1 VDRFSNLKIF
11 VAVGEEQSFAAA
23 ARRLGLSPPAVTRAV
38 GALEQELGVR
48 LLQRTTRI
56 VRLTEVGARYL
67 LDSKRILN
75 DLDDADQLASG
86 AQAEVRGALAITA
99 SVLFGRAF
107 VAPLLHQFLKRH
119 DKINLRALFVDRVVD
134 LIEEG
139 LDVAVRI
146 AHLSDSSL
154 TAIRVGA
161 VRNVVC
167 ASPAFLKRHGVP
179 RTPDDLR
186 QVPAFCFSSDRS
198 PPAWSFRAGKRV
210 LSVRPSARLIVNS
223 PEVAMQGA
231 VLGEGVTRVLSYQAA
246 SALKSG
252 RLRAILA
259 EFEPEPIPIHVIHRE
274 GKRAAAR
281 VRAFVDFAV
290 SELRG
295 NPLLRS

>member
-1 VDRFSNLKIF
+1 VDRFVTLKIF

-23 ARRLGLSPPAVTRAV
+23 ARRLALSPPAVTRAV
-38 GALEQELGVR
+38 SALEQSLGVK
-48 LLQRTTRI
+48 LLQRSTRI
-56 VRLTEVGARYL
+56 VRLTETGARYL
-67 LDSKRILN
+67 LDCKRILS
-75 DLDDADQLASG
+75 DLEDADQLASG
-86 AQAEVRGALAITA
+86 AQAELRGTLAITA

-107 VAPLLHQFLKRH
+107 VAPLLHAFLKRY

-146 AHLSDSSL
+146 AHLSDASF

-167 ASPAFLKRHGVP
+167 ASPAFLKRHGLP
-179 RTPDDLR
+179 QTPDDLR
-186 QVPAFCFSSDRS
+186 QLPTFCFSGDRS
-198 PPAWSFRAGKRV
+198 PPAWSFRMGKRT
-210 LSVRPSARLIVNS
+210 LAVRPSARLVVNS
-223 PEVAMQGA
+223 PEIAMQGA
-231 VLGEGVTRVLSYQAA
+231 VAGEGVTRVLSYQAA
-246 SALKSG
+246 SELKAG
-252 RLRAILA
+252 RLRVILH

-295 NPLLRS
+295 NPLLKS

>member
-1 VDRFSNLKIF
+1 MDRFASLKIF

-23 ARRLGLSPPAVTRAV
+23 ARRLALSPPAVTRAV
-38 GALEQELGVR
+38 GALEQALGVK

-56 VRLTEVGARYL
+56 VRLTETGTRYL
-67 LDSKRILN
+67 LDCKRILS
-75 DLDDADQLASG
+75 DLEDADQVASG
-86 AQAEVRGALAITA
+86 AQAEVRGSLAITA

-107 VAPLLHQFLKRH
+107 VAPLLHAFLKRH
-119 DKINLRALFVDRVVD
+119 EKINLRALFVDRVVD

-146 AHLSDSSL
+146 AHLSDASF

-167 ASPAFLKRHGVP
+167 ASPAFLKRFGVP
-179 RTPDDLR
+179 RKPDDLKEL
-186 QVPAFCFSSDRS
+186 PAFCFSGDRTA
-198 PPAWSFRAGKRV
+198 PAWSFQVGKQT
-210 LSVRPSARLIVNS
+210 LSVRPSARLVANS
-223 PEVAMQGA
+223 PEIAMQGA
-231 VLGEGVTRVLSYQAA
+231 VAGEGVTRVLSYQAA
-246 SALKSG
+246 SDVKAG
-252 RLRAILA
+252 RLRVILP
-259 EFEPEPIPIHVIHRE
+259 EFEQEPIPIHVIHRE

-290 SELRG
+290 AELRG

>member
-1 VDRFSNLKIF
+1 MDRFASVKIF

-23 ARRLGLSPPAVTRAV
+23 ARRLALSPPAVTRAV
-38 GALEQELGVR
+38 GALEQSLGVK
-48 LLQRTTRI
+48 LLQRSTRI
-56 VRLTEVGARYL
+56 VRLTETGARYL
-67 LDSKRILN
+67 LDCKRILS
-75 DLDDADQLASG
+75 DLEDADQLASG

-107 VAPLLHQFLKRH
+107 VAPLLHAFLKRY
-119 DKINLRALFVDRVVD
+119 DQINLRALFVDRVVD

-146 AHLSDSSL
+146 AHLSDASF

-167 ASPAFLKRHGVP
+167 ASPAFLKRHGLP

-186 QVPAFCFSSDRS
+186 HLPTFCFSGDRS
-198 PPAWSFRAGKRV
+198 PPAWSFRAGKRT
-210 LSVRPSARLIVNS
+210 LAVRPNARLIVNS
-223 PEVAMQGA
+223 PEIAMQGA

-246 SALKSG
+246 SELKAG
-252 RLRAILA
+252 RLRVILR

-274 GKRAAAR
+274 GRRAAAR

-290 SELRG
+290 SELRS
-295 NPLLRS
+295 NPLLKS

>member
-1 VDRFSNLKIF
+1 VDRFSSLKIF

-23 ARRLGLSPPAVTRAV
+23 ARRLALSPPAVTRAV
-38 GALEQELGVR
+38 SALEQALGVK

-56 VRLTEVGARYL
+56 VRLTETGARYL
-67 LDSKRILN
+67 LDCKRVLSE
-75 DLDDADQLASG
+75 LEDADQAASG
-86 AQAEVRGALAITA
+86 AQAEVRGTLAITA

-107 VAPLLHQFLKRH
+107 VAPLLHAFLERH
-119 DKINLRALFVDRVVD
+119 EKINLRALFVDRVVD

-179 RTPDDLR
+179 RTPEDLR
-186 QVPAFCFSSDRS
+186 ELSAFCFSADRS
-198 PPAWSFRAGKRV
+198 PPAWSFQLGKRT
-210 LSVRPSARLIVNS
+210 LSVRPSARLVVNS
-223 PEVAMQGA
+223 PEIAMQGA
-231 VLGEGVTRVLSYQAA
+231 VAGQGVTRVLSYQAA
-246 SALKSG
+246 SELKAG
-252 RLRAILA
+252 RLRVILS

-290 SELRG
+290 SELR
-295 NPLLRS
+295 NSPLLKS

>member
-1 VDRFSNLKIF
+1 MDRFLALQVF

-23 ARRLGLSPPAVTRAV
+23 ARRLALSPPAVTRAV
-38 GALEQELGVR
+38 GALEQSLGVK

-56 VRLTEVGARYL
+56 VRLTEAGARYL
-67 LDSKRILN
+67 QDCRRILG
-75 DLDDADQLASG
+75 DLEDADQAASG
-86 AQAEVRGALAITA
+86 AQAEVRGTLAVTA

-107 VAPLLHQFLKRH
+107 VAPLLLAFLKQH
-119 DKINLRALFVDRVVD
+119 AKVNVRALLVDRVVD

-139 LDVAVRI
+139 LDVAVRV
-146 AHLSDSSL
+146 AHLSDASF

-179 RTPDDLR
+179 RTPDDLKDL
-186 QVPAFCFSSDRS
+186 PAFCFSGDRTA
-198 PPAWSFRAGKRV
+198 PAWAFRVGKRTAA
-210 LSVRPSARLIVNS
+210 VRPSARLLVNS
-223 PEVAMQGA
+223 PELAMQGA
-231 VLGEGVTRVLSYQAA
+231 IDSQGVTRVLSYQAA
-246 SALKSG
+246 AALKAG
-252 RLRAILA
+252 QLRVILR

-290 SELRG
+290 AELRA
-295 NPLLRS
+295 NPLLAS

>member
-1 VDRFSNLKIF
+1 VDRFTSLKIF

-23 ARRLGLSPPAVTRAV
+23 ARRLALSPPAVTRAV
-38 GALEQELGVR
+38 GALEQELGVK

-56 VRLTEVGARYL
+56 VRLTETGARYL
-67 LDSKRILN
+67 LDCKRILN

-86 AQAEVRGALAITA
+86 AQAEVRGMLAITA

-107 VAPLLHQFLKRH
+107 VAPLLHAFLKRNE
-119 DKINLRALFVDRVVD
+119 KINLRALFVDRVVD

-146 AHLSDSSL
+146 AHLSDASFS
-154 TAIRVGA
+154 AIRVGA

-186 QVPAFCFSSDRS
+186 QLPAFCFSGDRS
-198 PPAWSFRAGKRV
+198 APAWSFQMGKRT
-210 LSVRPSARLIVNS
+210 LAVRPNARLVVNS
-223 PEVAMQGA
+223 PEIAMQGA
-231 VLGEGVTRVLSYQAA
+231 VAGEGVTRVLSYQAA
-246 SALKSG
+246 SELKAG
-252 RLRAILA
+252 RLRVILR

-290 SELRG
+290 SELRQ
-295 NPLLRS
+295 NPLLKS

>member
-1 VDRFSNLKIF
+1 MDRFTSLKIF

-23 ARRLGLSPPAVTRAV
+23 ARRLSLSPPAVTRAV
-38 GALEQELGVR
+38 GALERSLGVK

-56 VRLTEVGARYL
+56 VRLTETGVRYL
-67 LDSKRILN
+67 ADCKRILS
-75 DLDDADQLASG
+75 DLEDADEAASG
-86 AQAEVRGALAITA
+86 AQAEVRGTLAVTA

-107 VAPLLHQFLKRH
+107 VAPLLHAFLARH
-119 DKINLRALFVDRVVD
+119 EKLNLRALFVDRVVD

-146 AHLSDSSL
+146 AHLSDASF

-179 RTPDDLR
+179 LAPDDLKAL
-186 QVPAFCFSSDRS
+186 PAFCFSGDRS
-198 PPAWSFRAGKRV
+198 APVWAFREGKRA
-210 LSVRPSARLIVNS
+210 LSVRPNARLVVNN

-231 VLGEGVTRVLSYQAA
+231 IAGEGITRILSYQVA
-246 SALKSG
+246 SELKAG
-252 RLRAILA
+252 RLRVILR

-295 NPLLRS
+295 NPLLKA

>member
-1 VDRFSNLKIF
+1 MDRFVTLKIF

-23 ARRLGLSPPAVTRAV
+23 ARRLALSPPAVTRAV
-38 GALEQELGVR
+38 SALEQSLGVK
-48 LLQRTTRI
+48 LLQRSTRI
-56 VRLTEVGARYL
+56 VRLTETGARYL
-67 LDSKRILN
+67 LDCKRILS
-75 DLDDADQLASG
+75 DLEDADQLASG
-86 AQAEVRGALAITA
+86 AQAELRGTLAITA

-107 VAPLLHQFLKRH
+107 VAPLLHAFLKRY

-146 AHLSDSSL
+146 AHLSDASF

-167 ASPAFLKRHGVP
+167 ASPAFLKRHGLP
-179 RTPDDLR
+179 QTPDDLR
-186 QVPAFCFSSDRS
+186 QLPTFCFSGDRS
-198 PPAWSFRAGKRV
+198 PPAWSFRMGKRT
-210 LSVRPSARLIVNS
+210 LAVRPSARLVVNS
-223 PEVAMQGA
+223 PEIAMQGA
-231 VLGEGVTRVLSYQAA
+231 VAGEGVTRVLSYQAA
-246 SALKSG
+246 SELKAG
-252 RLRAILA
+252 RLRVILH

-295 NPLLRS
+295 NPLLKS

>member
-1 VDRFSNLKIF
+1 VDRFSSLRVF
-11 VAVGEEQSFAAA
+11 VAVGEAQSFAAA
-23 ARRLGLSPPAVTRAV
+23 ARRLSLSPAAVTRAV
-38 GALEQELGVR
+38 AALEQELGVK

-56 VRLTEVGARYL
+56 VRLTATGARYL
-67 LDSKRILN
+67 LDCKRVLS
-75 DLDDADQLASG
+75 DLEDADQAASG
-86 AQAEVRGALAITA
+86 AQAEVRGLLAITA

-107 VAPLLHQFLKRH
+107 VAPLLHTFLKQH
-119 DKINLRALFVDRVVD
+119 DKLDVRALFVDRVVD

-139 LDVAVRI
+139 LDVAVCI
-146 AHLSDSSL
+146 AHLSDASF

-179 RTPDDLR
+179 RSPEDLKDFA
-186 QVPAFCFSSDRS
+186 AFCFSGDRS
-198 PPAWSFRAGKRV
+198 APAWSFQVGKRA
-210 LSVRPSARLIVNS
+210 LAVRPRARLVVNS
-223 PEVAMQGA
+223 PEIAMQGA
-231 VLGEGVTRVLSYQAA
+231 IAGEGVTRVLSYQAA
-246 SALKSG
+246 SELKAG
-252 RLRAILA
+252 RLRAILS

-274 GKRAAAR
+274 GRRAAAR

>member
-1 VDRFSNLKIF
+1 MDRFSSLKIF

-23 ARRLGLSPPAVTRAV
+23 ARRLALSPPAVTRAV
-38 GALEQELGVR
+38 SALEQALGVK

-56 VRLTEVGARYL
+56 VRLTETGARYL
-67 LDSKRILN
+67 LDCKRVLSE
-75 DLDDADQLASG
+75 LEDADQAASG
-86 AQAEVRGALAITA
+86 AQAEVRGTLAITA

-107 VAPLLHQFLKRH
+107 VAPLLHAFLERH
-119 DKINLRALFVDRVVD
+119 EKINLRALFVDRVVD

-179 RTPDDLR
+179 RTPEDLR
-186 QVPAFCFSSDRS
+186 ELSAFCFSADRS
-198 PPAWSFRAGKRV
+198 PPAWSFQLGKRT
-210 LSVRPSARLIVNS
+210 LSVRPSARLVVNS
-223 PEVAMQGA
+223 PEIAMQGA
-231 VLGEGVTRVLSYQAA
+231 VAGQGVTRVLSYQAA
-246 SALKSG
+246 SELKAG
-252 RLRAILA
+252 RLRVILS

-290 SELRG
+290 SELR
-295 NPLLRS
+295 NSPLLKS

>member
-1 VDRFSNLKIF
+1 MTLKIF

-23 ARRLGLSPPAVTRAV
+23 ARRLALSPPAVTRAV
-38 GALEQELGVR
+38 SALEQSLGVK
-48 LLQRTTRI
+48 LLQRSTRI
-56 VRLTEVGARYL
+56 VRLTETGARYL
-67 LDSKRILN
+67 LDCKRILS
-75 DLDDADQLASG
+75 DLEDADQLASG
-86 AQAEVRGALAITA
+86 AQAELRGTLAITA

-107 VAPLLHQFLKRH
+107 VAPLLHAFLKRY

-146 AHLSDSSL
+146 AHLSDASF

-167 ASPAFLKRHGVP
+167 ASPAFLKRHGLP
-179 RTPDDLR
+179 QTPDDLR
-186 QVPAFCFSSDRS
+186 QLPTFCFSGDRS
-198 PPAWSFRAGKRV
+198 PPAWSFRMGKRT
-210 LSVRPSARLIVNS
+210 LAVRPSARLVVNS
-223 PEVAMQGA
+223 PEIAMQGA
-231 VLGEGVTRVLSYQAA
+231 VAGEGVTRVLSYQAA
-246 SALKSG
+246 SELKAG
-252 RLRAILA
+252 RLRVILH

-295 NPLLRS
+295 NPLLKS